1 MIDGRTAPAKKKA
14 SAKLETS
21 AGSERGAPPSAASLE
36 DNSDPERAASG
47 KAAPAPIQ
55 ERAVKLKRG
64 SKQER
69 RYAAILEHLHQ
80 TGSAN
85 VDALVRQLNV
95 SVHTVRRDLEA
106 LHERGSL
113 RRVHGG
119 AAQLEPFFYEPFRSD
134 HSFQEQIES
143 YSEEKRRIAQAA
155 ALLVNEGD
163 VVAMTAGTTTTET
176 VRRLPMNRNLTVVT
190 NTVNV
195 AMELSKRKDI
205 EVFVTGGALR
215 GTWFSLVGPTA
226 IQSMSKVFV
235 DTLFIG
241 VNGIDAAHGLTCYNT
256 DEAEL
261 NKVMVQQAR
270 RKIVVADSSKFGVV
284 ASWLIAPISVVDLII
299 TDTGLSEEA
308 LRRFRHEGIKVQLV

>member
-1 MIDGRTAPAKKKA
+1 M
-14 SAKLETS
+14 
-21 AGSERGAPPSAASLE
+21 AGIA
-36 DNSDPERAASG
+36 
-47 KAAPAPIQ
+47 Q
-55 ERAVKLKRG
+55 EKS
-64 SKQER
+64 SKQEN
-69 RYAAILEHLHQ
+69 RYAAILEHLHK

-85 VDALVRQLNV
+85 VEDLCKKLHV

-106 LHERGSL
+106 LNDRGAL

-143 YSEEKRRIAQAA
+143 YPEEKRRIARAA
-155 ALLVNEGD
+155 ALLVHKGD
-163 VVAMTAGTTTTET
+163 VVAMTAGTTTTEM
-176 VRRLPMNRNLTVVT
+176 VRCLPTNLGLTVVT

-226 IQSMSKVFV
+226 IQSISKVFI
-235 DTLFIG
+235 DTLFVG
-241 VNGIDAAHGLTCYNT
+241 VNGIDEKRGLTCYNT

-261 NKVMVQQAR
+261 NRAMVQQAR
-270 RKIVVADSSKFGVV
+270 RKIVIADSSKFGVV
-284 ASWLIAPISVVDLII
+284 ANWLIAPTSVVDII
-299 TDTGLSEEA
+299 VTDTGVSEEA
-308 LRRFRHEGIKVQLV
+308 IRPFRQQGITLHLV

>member
-1 MIDGRTAPAKKKA
+1 MIESRTGV
-14 SAKLETS
+14 
-21 AGSERGAPPSAASLE
+21 AG
-36 DNSDPERAASG
+36 
-47 KAAPAPIQ
+47 Q
-55 ERAVKLKRG
+55 EKI

-69 RYAAILEHLHQ
+69 RYEAILEHLHK

-85 VDALVRQLNV
+85 VDELGKKLNV

-106 LHERGSL
+106 LHDRGSL

-119 AAQLEPFFYEPFRSD
+119 AAQLEPFFYEPFRAD
-134 HSFQEQIES
+134 LSFQEQIERCI
-143 YSEEKRRIAQAA
+143 EEKRRIARAA

-176 VRRLPMNRNLTVVT
+176 IRCLPMNRRLTVVT

-195 AMELSKRKDI
+195 AMELSKRKDV

-226 IQSMSKVFV
+226 IQSVSKVII
-235 DTLFIG
+235 DTLFVG
-241 VNGIDAAHGLTCYNT
+241 VNGIDETRGLTCYNT

-284 ASWLIAPISVVDLII
+284 ASWLIAPTSVIDVIV
-299 TDTGLSEEA
+299 TDTGVSEEA
-308 LRRFRHEGIKVQLV
+308 IRPFRQRGITVHLV